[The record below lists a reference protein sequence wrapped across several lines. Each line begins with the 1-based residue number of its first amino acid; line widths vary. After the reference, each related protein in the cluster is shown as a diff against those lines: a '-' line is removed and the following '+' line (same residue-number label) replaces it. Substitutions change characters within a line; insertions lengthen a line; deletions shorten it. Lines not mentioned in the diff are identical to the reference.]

1 MSEKDTLIVLAA
13 SYDSVSDAEVDYE
26 AVKSLYNNA
35 GVGHDFDAAV
45 LERGDDGKVKVAH
58 KHEESTRHGAWKGLA
73 IGALAAILPGIGL
86 GVGAAVGAGIGAVSG
101 HFKGGMSNDDL
112 KQLGA
117 VLDKGQAGLIVIYA
131 TNMAD
136 QIAASIKAENRF
148 VSDQIDADA
157 DELAKQLKAKGGT
170 RPDQVSSRTPNT
182 SVDEGV
188 GGSGSGERTQLSY
201 LGWFHSRHDAGG
213 PAAGIEVLAS
223 RRSAAA
229 RVSTTSRVR
238 TSSRQFRRSSRRALR
253 RRWRRSTPSPNH
265 TSAPNTAV
273 TIVNSQSGHVKFQT
287 KKWRVT
293 SSVFWIMKMISTP
306 TPVSEAIAPPLIR
319 VPEPDPP
326 PSG

>member
-58 KHEESTRHGAWKGLA
+58 KHEEATRHGAWRGLA

-117 VLDKGQAGLIVIYA
+117 VLDKGEAGLIVIYA

-136 QIAASIKAENRF
+136 QIAANIKAEDRF

-157 DELAKQLKAKGGT
+157 DELAKQLKA
-170 RPDQVSSRTPNT
+170 
-182 SVDEGV
+182 EG
-188 GGSGSGERTQLSY
+188 
-201 LGWFHSRHDAGG
+201 D
-213 PAAGIEVLAS
+213 
-223 RRSAAA
+223 
-229 RVSTTSRVR
+229 
-238 TSSRQFRRSSRRALR
+238 
-253 RRWRRSTPSPNH
+253 N
-265 TSAPNTAV
+265 
-273 TIVNSQSGHVKFQT
+273 
-287 KKWRVT
+287 
-293 SSVFWIMKMISTP
+293 
-306 TPVSEAIAPPLIR
+306 
-319 VPEPDPP
+319 
-326 PSG
+326 